1 MERIIN
7 LVLIGILL
15 VCAWSGYKKGIIM
28 GIGGIVAII
37 VALYGANLVATTFS
51 YDIISAMRPFATG
64 YMESQMRREGSGG
77 ATISLGIDDEEEEE
91 EEDSILEQMGWESSD
106 LSVEDLLSE
115 HPESRGAF
123 CVACYEKLGLSEE
136 TSRVMAA
143 EAMEYADAN
152 ETDMIGSVV
161 QVLCED
167 ICFVGCFLL
176 AFLLIIIL
184 LTVIGNLP
192 NLSYKLP
199 HLDLLNDIGGTLLGI
214 VTGLM
219 FCVIL
224 VWALKFTG
232 IVIGKDTLASAR
244 VARLFLEHNFLTTR
258 LGL

>member
-1 MERIIN
+1 MEKIIN
-7 LVLIGILL
+7 LILIGILL
-15 VCAWSGYKKGIIM
+15 ICGWSGYKKGLVM
-28 GIGGIVAII
+28 GVGGIVAII
-37 VALYGANLVATTFS
+37 VALYGANLAASTFS

-64 YMESQMRREGSGG
+64 YMESQMRREDSG
-77 ATISLGIDDEEEEE
+77 AAISPGNEEEEE
-91 EEDSILEQMGWESSD
+91 EEDSVLEQMGWENSE

-115 HPESRGAF
+115 HPERQEEF
-123 CVACYEKLGLSEE
+123 CVACYQRLGLNDD
-136 TSRVMAA
+136 TSRAMAA
-143 EAMEYADAN
+143 EAMAYAGEN
-152 ETDMIGSVV
+152 ETDMLSAVV

-199 HLDLLNDIGGTLLGI
+199 HLDLVNDIGGAVLGI
-214 VTGLM
+214 VTGMM

-232 IVIGKDTLASAR
+232 IIIGRDTLASAR
-244 VARLFLEHNFLTTR
+244 VANLFLEHNFLTGR

>member
-64 YMESQMRREGSGG
+64 YMESQMRREDSGG
-77 ATISLGIDDEEEEE
+77 ATISLGIDEEEE
-91 EEDSILEQMGWESSD
+91 EEDSILEQRGWEGSE

-123 CVACYEKLGLSEE
+123 CIACYEKLGLNEE
-136 TSRVMAA
+136 TSQVMAA
-143 EAMEYADAN
+143 EAIAYADEN
-152 ETDMIGSVV
+152 ETDMISSVV
-161 QVLCED
+161 QVLCEN

-219 FCVIL
+219 FCVVL

-232 IVIGKDTLASAR
+232 IVIGRDTLASAR

>member
-28 GIGGIVAII
+28 GIGGILAII
-37 VALYGANLVATTFS
+37 VALYGANLIATTFS
-51 YDIISAMRPFATG
+51 YDIISAMRPFASG
-64 YMESQMRREGSGG
+64 YMESKIRREDSGV
-77 ATISLGIDDEEEEE
+77 TISLGNEEEDEE
-91 EEDSILEQMGWESSD
+91 EEDSILEQMGWENSE
-106 LSVEDLLSE
+106 LSVEDLLAE
-115 HPESRGAF
+115 NPDRRGEF
-123 CVACYEKLGLSEE
+123 CVACYQKLGLNED
-136 TSRVMAA
+136 TSRAMAA
-143 EAMEYADAN
+143 EAIAYAEEN
-152 ETDMIGSVV
+152 ETDMISSVV
-161 QVLCED
+161 QVLCETV
-167 ICFVGCFLL
+167 CFVGCFLL

-199 HLDLLNDIGGTLLGI
+199 HLDIVNDIGGTLLGI
-214 VTGLM
+214 ATGLM
-219 FCVIL
+219 FCVVL

-232 IVIGKDTLASAR
+232 LVIGKETLAGAR

>member
-7 LVLIGILL
+7 LVLIGIILI
-15 VCAWSGYKKGIIM
+15 CAWSGYKKGIIM
-28 GIGGIVAII
+28 GIGGILVII
-37 VALYGANLVATTFS
+37 VAFYGANLVATTFS

-64 YMESQMRREGSGG
+64 YMESQMRREDSGG
-77 ATISLGIDDEEEEE
+77 SAISLGLEEEEE
-91 EEDSILEQMGWESSD
+91 PDSILEQMGWDSSE
-106 LSVEDLLSE
+106 LSVEDLLNE
-115 HPESRGAF
+115 NPERREEF
-123 CVACYEKLGLSEE
+123 CVACYQKLGLNDE
-136 TSRVMAA
+136 TSRTMAK
-143 EAMEYADAN
+143 EAIAYAGEN
-152 ETDMIGSVV
+152 ETDMITSVV

-199 HLDLLNDIGGTLLGI
+199 HLDILNDIGGALLGI

-219 FCVIL
+219 FCVVL

-244 VARLFLEHNFLTTR
+244 VAKLFLEHNFLTTH